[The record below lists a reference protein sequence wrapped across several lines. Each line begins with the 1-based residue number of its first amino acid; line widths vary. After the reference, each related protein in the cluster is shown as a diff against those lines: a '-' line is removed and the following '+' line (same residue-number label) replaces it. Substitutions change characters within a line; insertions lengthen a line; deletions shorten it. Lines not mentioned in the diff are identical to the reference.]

1 MNRPHALARLALL
14 IIAAGTLTAACGNS
28 TPTSV
33 VQDPATT
40 TAPQAE
46 SAVTVVA
53 PTTTTVQEQAAA
65 TLCSRLPV
73 LRDAELK
80 RELIVESGQLEDYMV
95 EPLASSSDSCYLYTY
110 SSGDPANGV
119 DGNGPVLVAAFDVVE
134 EAVATALR
142 DKHVSNIATASYGD
156 AGPVITVEGA
166 VTYSKYGDGLDA
178 IFSVGKY
185 FVVMLVMD
193 DASGRE
199 AVATVMTSLTPG

>member
-1 MNRPHALARLALL
+1 MNRAHALARLALL
-14 IIAAGTLTAACGNS
+14 TFTAGTLTVACGSS
-28 TPTSV
+28 TSTSV
-33 VQDPATT
+33 EQNPTTT
-40 TAPQAE
+40 TAPQTE
-46 SAVTVVA
+46 LAVTLVA
-53 PTTTTVQEQAAA
+53 PTTTAVQTQAAA

-80 RELIVESGQLEDYMV
+80 RELIVESAGLEDYMV

-110 SSGDPANGV
+110 NAGDPANGV
-119 DGNGPVLVAAFDVVE
+119 NGNKPVLVAAFDVAE
-134 EAVATALR
+134 EAVAKALR

-156 AGPVITVEGA
+156 EGPATTVEGA

-185 FVVMLVMD
+185 FVVMLVME

-199 AVATVMTSLTPG
+199 AVATVMTALTAG